1 MGPLFSDGANFFLQA
16 AASASDSLGD
26 LKLQSEGRLNIGAL
40 TIRIGFPLKGS
51 FKGYSRGYYD
61 IGAIIVRIGFLGIVY
76 YN

>member
-1 MGPLFSDGANFFLQA
+1 MGPLFSEGAKFFLQA